1 MEQYLYVLRWMR
13 TVKLT
18 GKPPPKKGKVKG
30 KGKSSTENQPYSVFP
45 LDPTVPTPHE
55 FTAGTTDDR
64 QRGLFGTQWGSPRA
78 RGPILKFAPKVVRS
92 PKVAPKVI
100 RPPKAKPIS
109 GPVQLFPRQ
118 LHMHTPAS
126 SLGKFAQWVRPM
138 QEACPLYWHN
148 MQMAW
153 AIGRAGIPLSPEITP
168 VSQAPQQVA
177 SGSGASGSGG
187 TGGLHVPVI
196 VAPPKTKAVTQQ
208 EPMSRRREEGLPTK
222 RIRLKFSG
230 FPNLIGKDHTSSEKG
245 DKGDKSGKDDD
256 KPEDKHDKDGDKRD
270 DK

>member
-1 MEQYLYVLRWMR
+1 MEQYLYVLRWIR
-13 TVKLT
+13 CVKET
-18 GKPPPKKGKVKG
+18 GKPPPKKGKGKG
-30 KGKSSTENQPYSVFP
+30 KGKSSTPYSAFP
-45 LDPTVPTPHE
+45 LDPTAPKANE
-55 FTAGTTDDR
+55 FQGGTTDDR
-64 QRGLFGTQWGSPRA
+64 QRGLFCAQWGSPRVRQPLLRPA
-78 RGPILKFAPKVVRS
+78 KVAPKVVRP

-100 RPPKAKPIS
+100 RPPKVAPIR
-109 GPVQLFPRQ
+109 GPVQLLPRQ
-118 LHMHTPAS
+118 LLPRATTS
-126 SLGKFAQWVRPM
+126 KFGQWVRPM

-222 RIRLKFSG
+222 RIRLKFRG
-230 FPNLIGKDHTSSEKG
+230 FGNLIGKDHTSSEKG